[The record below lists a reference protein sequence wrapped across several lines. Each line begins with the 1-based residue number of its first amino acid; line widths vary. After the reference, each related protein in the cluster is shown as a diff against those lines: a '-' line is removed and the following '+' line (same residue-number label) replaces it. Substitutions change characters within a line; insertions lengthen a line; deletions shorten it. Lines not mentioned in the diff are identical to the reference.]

1 MKQNKKNLLTAY
13 LFIIPTL
20 IVLAAII
27 FFPMLKTVYL
37 SFFNISFITTT
48 PKFVGFEN
56 YIKIITSPLFLKVIV
71 NTIIWTTFVVF
82 FQFLLGFS
90 VALLLNKQIAGKG
103 LIRGL
108 ILIPWVIPGVVAAI
122 IWKLMYD
129 PQLGIINS
137 FLMRLGWLDNYFP
150 WLGNKNT
157 ALLAVIIIAIWKG
170 FPFSAVMYLAGL
182 QGVDNDLVEA
192 SMIDGANYFQR
203 LIWIVIPQISS
214 IIKLAL
220 LLTTFWTFNYFEIIF
235 VSTNGG
241 PNNATEI
248 FPTMIYDLAFSQ
260 VKYSFAS
267 TYAVI
272 SVLILLIFGILY
284 IRQLR
289 RTGVI

>member
-1 MKQNKKNLLTAY
+1 MKQDKNNLLTAY
-13 LFIIPTL
+13 IFIIPTL

-27 FFPMLKTVYL
+27 FFPMLKTAYL
-37 SFFNISFITTT
+37 SFFNISFITTA

-56 YIKIITSPLFLKVIV
+56 YIKIFSSPLFLKVIV

-82 FQFLLGFS
+82 FQFILGFS
-90 VALLLNKQIAGKG
+90 VALLLNKQVAGKG

-220 LLTTFWTFNYFEIIF
+220 LLTTFWTFNYFEIIY

-260 VKYSFAS
+260 VRYSFAS

-289 RTGVI
+289 RSGVI

>member
-108 ILIPWVIPGVVAAI
+108 ILIPWVIP
-122 IWKLMYD
+122 
-129 PQLGIINS
+129 
-137 FLMRLGWLDNYFP
+137 
-150 WLGNKNT
+150 
-157 ALLAVIIIAIWKG
+157 LLAVIIIAIWKG